1 MGYIDKH
8 LMTDEKIVYQTKLNL
23 TEYLKSGIILLIG
36 LFLLFLSKFFGI
48 FIILMGLI
56 SLGLTYL
63 KINFC
68 EFAVTDKRVLI
79 KEGILRTESL
89 ETMLNKVEGI
99 YVEQGI
105 IGKMANSGSIVIK
118 GTGGTNN
125 LFRNI
130 DKPYEFRN
138 AVNEQIARL
147 K

>member
-1 MGYIDKH
+1 MA
-8 LMTDEKIVYQTKLNL
+8 LRP
-23 TEYLKSGIILLIG
+23 
-36 LFLLFLSKFFGI
+36 F
-48 FIILMGLI
+48 
-56 SLGLTYL
+56 
-63 KINFC
+63 
-68 EFAVTDKRVLI
+68 FAV
-79 KEGILRTESL
+79 GMLRWWR
-89 ETMLNKVEGI
+89 
-99 YVEQGI
+99 EQNVYKPAVYCVFEGI